1 MTWKSRRFRLT
12 LAARWGGNDFLLGH
26 TGWRRVF
33 ATSFGWQKAN
43 SDSAKVRKWF
53 VEPFPAGIFPLVC
66 IFTWTKQTGVMT
78 FFFDTLRHWLWD
90 SFLFLF
96 AQIRAGKWFCTHGFG
111 AEACQE
117 QGECMSWTCCHTN
130 TEFSFVFAQMKYLVC
145 YLSSNLAHRVSV
157 SHIKAR
163 PGILWSLPDLCS
175 PALFFSALYSGKSL
189 LA

>member
-26 TGWRRVF
+26 TGWRHVF

-90 SFLFLF
+90 SFFFFSLLKSGLGSGFVLMVLGQKH
-96 AQIRAGKWFCTHGFG
+96 AKSRVNACHGRAVIPT
-111 AEACQE
+111 Q
-117 QGECMSWTCCHTN
+117 N
-130 TEFSFVFAQMKYLVC
+130 
-145 YLSSNLAHRVSV
+145 
-157 SHIKAR
+157 
-163 PGILWSLPDLCS
+163 
-175 PALFFSALYSGKSL
+175 SALYLHKWNIWFAIFHQTWPTGSL
-189 LA
+189 WVTSRHVQVFFDHFQIPAPLLYFFPPSILVNSY